1 VAFLYKKPFIKWIIT
16 NELTARFDTS
26 LFLLCSAT
34 AAAAAAWS
42 RMPKKESHVLH
53 VMTHAAALNAG
64 KGQLP
69 Y

>member
-16 NELTARFDTS
+16 NELTARLGTS

-34 AAAAAAWS
+34 AAAASS
-42 RMPKKESHVLH
+42 RMPKKGSHVVH